1 MPDLPDIAAVD
12 AASRQLGLA
21 MDASELHGAL
31 CGWLAG
37 GGATDGT
44 WLARALYTQLPR
56 YAVPLFLR
64 LGGRAFWSRT
74 HGRPPYPAI
83 GYARSR
89 IPQVR
94 R

>member
-37 GGATDGT
+37 G
-44 WLARALYTQLPR
+44 
-56 YAVPLFLR
+56 
-64 LGGRAFWSRT
+64 
-74 HGRPPYPAI
+74 
-83 GYARSR
+83 
-89 IPQVR
+89 
-94 R
+94 

>member
-44 WLARALYTQLPR
+44 WLARALADDALPAPAPGSVLDQLR
-56 YAVPLFLR
+56 EA
-64 LGGRAFWSRT
+64 
-74 HGRPPYPAI
+74 AI
-83 GYARSR
+83 VQLEDRGFSFDLL
-89 IPQVR
+89 
-94 R
+94 